1 MSLLAATRRR
11 ISRMPRPRRA
21 PNSLIFLHI
30 PKTGGTSVV
39 KALSAHYRP
48 DQCFTDNG
56 NISVSLLVKHA
67 EDIARGCFIHGHCE
81 HGTLPHMAGA
91 RLITVLRRPEDHA
104 ISHYLYLRREPGQ
117 TLHVA
122 AKTHDFLSFHRLH
135 WQMMVFQAIS
145 LDVAQSAAPVDSPES
160 FFSRV
165 PAIRAFLDRVDFVG
179 CLDDLD
185 NFVPVIATT
194 ADTGR
199 RLPRLNAA
207 PKSAAN
213 QTQIDDMRA
222 QYHALSKAPDTG
234 AILAVEQDLYE
245 RAKLRCTANI
255 RACSP

>member
-1 MSLLAATRRR
+1 MSLLAATQRR
-11 ISRMPRPRRA
+11 ISRIFRPRRT
-21 PNSLIFLHI
+21 PGSLVFLHI

-67 EDIARGCFIHGHCE
+67 EDIARGCFVHGHCE
-81 HGTLPHMAGA
+81 RATLPHMAGA

-104 ISHYLYLRREPGQ
+104 ISHYLYLRRETGQ

-122 AKTHDFLSFHRLH
+122 ATTHDFSSFYRIN
-135 WQMMVFQAIS
+135 WQMMAFQAIS

-165 PAIRAFLDRVDFVG
+165 PAIRAFLDRLDFVG

-185 NFVPVIATT
+185 NFLPVIATL
-194 ADTGR
+194 ADAGR

-207 PKSAAN
+207 PKAAAS
-213 QTQIDDMRA
+213 QAQIDNMRA
-222 QYHALSKAPDTG
+222 QYQALSKAPDTG
-234 AILAVEQDLYE
+234 PVLAVEQDLYE
-245 RAKLRCTANI
+245 RAKLRCTADI
-255 RACSP
+255 RKSGT